1 MKKEY
6 YLLLIIFLLFIIY
19 LLVPSATTN
28 TKKEEREE
36 KRAVFISYIELG
48 NYLRG
53 KDEETIKKTIDDML
67 DNVKN
72 FDFNMVILQVRSF
85 SDAIYPSS
93 IFPSSRSIVNNEG
106 DELPFDI
113 LKYFIKKAHQK
124 DLELHAWINP
134 YRISNDTDT
143 SIISKENPAY
153 KLINTSSVKV
163 IDNVGIYYNPA
174 SSEVESLI
182 LDGVEEIIKKYDVD
196 GIHFDD
202 YFYPKSNDIDG
213 TDYEKAYKDNN
224 SLTLQEYRL
233 NTISSL
239 IRKTYK
245 LIKSYDKSILFGIS
259 PDGNIDNNYN
269 SNYVDTRKFCTEEGY
284 LDYIMPQ
291 VYYGFLNSTKPF
303 EDTVKSWNNLITN
316 DIDLIPA
323 LAFYKTGNIDE
334 FAKEGVNEWVEYN
347 NIIAREVMLSR
358 ELSNYSG
365 FALFRYDSIFGNS
378 LTETSFLEKENL
390 KNCDLSGKMLQ
401 K

>member
-53 KDEETIKKTIDDML
+53 KDEETIKRTIDDML

-93 IFPSSRSIVNNEG
+93 IFPSSRSVVNNEG

-153 KLINTSSVKV
+153 KLLNTSSVKV

-182 LDGVEEIIKKYDVD
+182 LEGVEEIIKNYDVD

-202 YFYPKSNDIDG
+202 YFYPKSNDIDS

-245 LIKSYDKSILFGIS
+245 LIKSYDKSLVFGIS

-365 FALFRYDSIFGNS
+365 FALFRYDSIFGNN

-390 KNCDLSGKMLQ
+390 KNILSK
-401 K
+401 

>member
-6 YLLLIIFLLFIIY
+6 YLLLIIFLLVIIY
-19 LLVPSATTN
+19 IFVPKDTL
-28 TKKEEREE
+28 KEENSPKEILE

-48 NYLRG
+48 NNLRG
-53 KDEETIKKTIDDML
+53 KSATDMKNTIDNML
-67 DNVKN
+67 DTAKD
-72 FDFNMVILQVRSF
+72 FGFNMIILQVRSF
-85 SDAIYPSS
+85 SDAIYKSS
-93 IFPSSRSIVNNEG
+93 IFPSSRSVVNTEG

-113 LKYFIKKAHQK
+113 LKYFIKKTHQK

-143 SIISKENPAY
+143 SIISKDNPAY
-153 KLINTSSVKV
+153 ELLNTSSVKV

-182 LDGVEEIIKKYDVD
+182 LDGIEEIIKNYDVD

-202 YFYPKSNDIDG
+202 YFYPKSNDIDS

-224 SLTLQEYRL
+224 SLTLQEFRL

-239 IRKTYK
+239 IKKTYK

-269 SNYVDTRKFCTEEGY
+269 SNYVDTRKFCIEEGY

-316 DIDLIPA
+316 DIELIPA

-358 ELSNYSG
+358 KLSNYKG
-365 FALFRYDSIFGNS
+365 FAIFRYDSIFGSN
-378 LTETSFLEKENL
+378 LTTTSFLEKENL
-390 KNCDLSGKMLQ
+390 KNILT
-401 K
+401 

>member
-6 YLLLIIFLLFIIY
+6 YLLLIIFLLVIIY
-19 LLVPSATTN
+19 IFVPKDTL
-28 TKKEEREE
+28 KEENSSKEILE

-48 NYLRG
+48 NNLRG
-53 KDEETIKKTIDDML
+53 KSDTDMKNTIDTML
-67 DNVKN
+67 DTAKD
-72 FDFNMVILQVRSF
+72 FGFNMIILQVRSF
-85 SDAIYPSS
+85 SDAIYKSS
-93 IFPSSRSIVNNEG
+93 IFPSSRSVVNTEG

-113 LKYFIKKAHQK
+113 LKYFIKSAHQK

-153 KLINTSSVKV
+153 KLLNTSSVKV

-182 LDGVEEIIKKYDVD
+182 LNGIEEIIKNYDVD

-202 YFYPKSNDIDG
+202 YFYPKSNDIDS

-224 SLTLQEYRL
+224 NLTLQEFRL

-239 IRKTYK
+239 IKKTYK

-316 DIDLIPA
+316 NIELIPA
-323 LAFYKTGNIDE
+323 LAFYKTGNIDNY
-334 FAKEGVNEWVEYN
+334 AKEGVNEWVEYN
-347 NIIAREVMLSR
+347 NIISREVMLSR

-365 FALFRYDSIFGNS
+365 FAIFRYDSLFGSN

-390 KNCDLSGKMLQ
+390 KNILS
-401 K
+401 

>member
-93 IFPSSRSIVNNEG
+93 IFPSSRSVVNNEG

-113 LKYFIKKAHQK
+113 LKYFIKKAHKK

-143 SIISKENPAY
+143 SIISKENPTY
-153 KLINTSSVKV
+153 KLLNTSSVKV

-182 LDGVEEIIKKYDVD
+182 LDGIEEIIKNYDVD

-202 YFYPKSNDIDG
+202 YFYPKSNDIDS

-245 LIKSYDKSILFGIS
+245 LIKSYDKSLVFGIS

-303 EDTVKSWNNLITN
+303 EDTIKSWNNLITN

-365 FALFRYDSIFGNS
+365 FALFRYDSIFGNN

-390 KNCDLSGKMLQ
+390 KNILSK
-401 K
+401 